1 MLTYVKVYFDFLDSI
16 EPLSDEEAGR
26 LFRGILEYA
35 KTGVL
40 PEFIGNERYTFPEIR
55 KQIDREQ
62 EHYDAVSLA
71 RSEAGKNGGR
81 PKATETKAKQTK
93 AKESKKS
100 NCTQDKDKDKD
111 KDNTIYSALEVAM
124 DEFKQFRK
132 SIKAPLNELSE
143 KKIRNEL
150 DRLTSDESVK
160 VQILDQSIRN
170 GWKGVF
176 ALKGRNYAEHRDDL
190 DHLLTNLDE
199 V

>member
-1 MLTYVKVYFDFLDSI
+1 MKKLTLYTNFRRAMEGLTD
-16 EPLSDEEAGR
+16 DEKGR
-26 LFRGILEYA
+26 LFDAMLAYA
-35 KTGVL
+35 ETGENPSL
-40 PEFIGNERYTFPEIR
+40 PGNERFIWGSVLNMFDAINAFNE
-55 KQIDREQ
+55 KQK
-62 EHYDAVSLA
+62 ANGS
-71 RSEAGKNGGR
+71 KGGR
-81 PKATETKAKQTK
+81 PKTQENPDKPKEPKQTQTK
-93 AKESKKS
+93 PKIKENKIKG
-100 NCTQDKDKDKD
+100 N
-111 KDNTIYSALEVAM
+111 NTPTEYSALEVAM

-170 GWKGVF
+170 GWRGVF
-176 ALKGRNYAEHRDDL
+176 ALKNGRNYAEHHDNL